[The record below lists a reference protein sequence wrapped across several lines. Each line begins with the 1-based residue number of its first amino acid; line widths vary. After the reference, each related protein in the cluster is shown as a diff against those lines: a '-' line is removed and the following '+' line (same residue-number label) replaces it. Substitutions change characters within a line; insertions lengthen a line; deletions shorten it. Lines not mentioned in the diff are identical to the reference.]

1 MLRTLK
7 RSSFTVSK
15 HLGLTSLLAQT
26 AWRRERLMILCYHGV
41 SLVDEHQWH
50 PGLYV
55 SQAHLDHR
63 LALLRRNRCTVL
75 PLDEAIARL
84 YSNTLPD
91 RAVALT
97 FDDGYY
103 DFLSRA
109 WPVLQSYGYP
119 ATVYLTTGRVDHN
132 TPIVHLLVS
141 YALWKAQDRV
151 LDGSGVT
158 GLSGKYHLSS
168 AQDRQRV
175 VSGLMK
181 VLPTIQIRY
190 KDAIARTILER
201 IGLDYEAFERARLL
215 TLLRPDEVAALAAE
229 GVDFQLHTHLHR
241 TQEDP
246 DEFVRDVAYNR
257 ERVDALTGKRAS
269 HLCYPSGMYRRS
281 YLPALA
287 REGIASAT
295 TCDPG
300 LASRTSDRLL
310 LPRFVD
316 TTGVSDVEFEA
327 WVMGLASCLPRR
339 TMRAHPA
346 IN

>member
-15 HLGLTSLLAQT
+15 HLGLTSLLAQSG
-26 AWRRERLMILCYHGV
+26 WRRERLMILCYHGV
-41 SLVDEHQWH
+41 SLADEHEWH

-55 SQAHLDHR
+55 SAAHLERR

-84 YSNTLPD
+84 YANDLPD

-109 WPVLQSYGYP
+109 WPILQSCGYP

-151 LDGSGVT
+151 LDGTGIV
-158 GLSGKYHLSS
+158 GLSGRYHLSS
-168 AQDRQRV
+168 ADDRQRLV
-175 VSGLMK
+175 RGLMK
-181 VLPTIQIRY
+181 VLPSIEIDY
-190 KDAIARTILER
+190 KDDIARAILER
-201 IGLDYEAFERARLL
+201 IDVDYDALARSRLL
-215 TLLRPDEVAALAAE
+215 TLLGPDEVSALAAQ

-246 DEFVRDVAYNR
+246 EEFVRDVAYNR
-257 ERVDALTGKRAS
+257 ERLGALTGKRAS

-281 YLPALA
+281 YLPGLV

-339 TMRAHPA
+339 TVRAHPA
-346 IN
+346 IH